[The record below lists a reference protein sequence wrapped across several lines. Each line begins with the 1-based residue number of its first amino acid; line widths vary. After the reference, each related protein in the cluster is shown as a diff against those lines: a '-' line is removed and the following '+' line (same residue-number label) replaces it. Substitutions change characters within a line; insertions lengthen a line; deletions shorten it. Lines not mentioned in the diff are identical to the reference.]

1 MIGIACM
8 LGFGIASAYAQTA
21 APCGAPANCQRE
33 NCAQV
38 NCQQTNC
45 PQTNCPQVNCAQ
57 VPCDRQYKGRPG
69 QCYNFSCF
77 NGLNLTD
84 SQKQQLQA
92 LCKNYGDKRQALRQD
107 SRQNKQRNDS
117 LKKDMRNKA
126 QDLKR
131 QQLADIKKILTP
143 EQYTQFL
150 EQNYVNQGQKH
161 AARGNFKHHKF
172 SKHGQA
178 RAFADKSP
186 KAYMKDSYKDSK
198 KDYKDSKKSGNKDS
212 KRDRR

>member
-8 LGFGIASAYAQTA
+8 LGFGIATAYAQTA
-21 APCGAPANCQRE
+21 ATCGASANCAPQ

-38 NCQQTNC
+38 YCQQTNC
-45 PQTNCPQVNCAQ
+45 PQANCAQ
-57 VPCDRQYKGRPG
+57 VPCNRQSKARPA
-69 QCYNFSCF
+69 QCNGFSCF

-84 SQKQQLQA
+84 TQKQQLQA

-107 SRQNKQRNDS
+107 SKQNKQRNDS

-150 EQNYVNQGQKH
+150 EQNYVNQGPRH

-172 SKHGQA
+172 RKDEKFGKRFNIESSKIA
-178 RAFADKSP
+178 KADKNAK
-186 KAYMKDSYKDSK
+186 KAD
-198 KDYKDSKKSGNKDS
+198 

>member
-8 LGFGIASAYAQTA
+8 LGFGIATAYAQTA
-21 APCGAPANCQRE
+21 TTCGASANCAPQ

-38 NCQQTNC
+38 NC
-45 PQTNCPQVNCAQ
+45 PQTNCPQTDCAQ
-57 VPCDRQYKGRPG
+57 IPCNRQYKARPA
-69 QCYNFSCF
+69 QCNSFSCF

-84 SQKQQLQA
+84 TQKQQLQA
-92 LCKNYGDKRQALRQD
+92 LCKNYGEKRQALRGDAQ
-107 SRQNKQRNDS
+107 QNKQRNDS
-117 LKKDMRNKA
+117 LKKDLRNQA
-126 QDLKR
+126 HDLKR

-150 EQNYVNQGQKH
+150 EQNYLNKGPKH

-172 SKHGQA
+172 RKDEKLGKRFNIEGSKIA
-178 RAFADKSP
+178 KADKNAK
-186 KAYMKDSYKDSK
+186 KAD
-198 KDYKDSKKSGNKDS
+198 

>member
-1 MIGIACM
+1 MKKTMIGIACM
-8 LGFGIASAYAQTA
+8 LGFGIATAYAQTA
-21 APCGAPANCQRE
+21 TPCGAPANCQRE
-33 NCAQV
+33 NCTQA
-38 NCQQTNC
+38 NCQQTS
-45 PQTNCPQVNCAQ
+45 CPQVNCTQ
-57 VPCDRQYKGRPG
+57 VPCGRQYCGRPV

-84 SQKQQLQA
+84 TQKQQLQA

-107 SRQNKQRNDS
+107 NRQNKQRNDS
-117 LKKDMRNKA
+117 LRKDMRNKA
-126 QDLKR
+126 LDLKR

-150 EQNYVNQGQKH
+150 EQNYINKGTKH

-172 SKHGQA
+172 QKNGKFNNEGRKIA
-178 RAFADKSP
+178 NADKNAK
-186 KAYMKDSYKDSK
+186 KAD
-198 KDYKDSKKSGNKDS
+198 

>member
-1 MIGIACM
+1 M
-8 LGFGIASAYAQTA
+8 LGFGIATAYAQTA
-21 APCGAPANCQRE
+21 TPCGAPANCQRE
-33 NCAQV
+33 NCTQA
-38 NCQQTNC
+38 NCQQTS
-45 PQTNCPQVNCAQ
+45 CPQVNCTQ
-57 VPCDRQYKGRPG
+57 VPCGRQYCGRPV

-84 SQKQQLQA
+84 TQKQQLLA
-92 LCKNYGDKRQALRQD
+92 LCKNYRDKRQALRQD
-107 SRQNKQRNDS
+107 NRQNKQRNDS
-117 LKKDMRNKA
+117 LRKDMRNKA

-150 EQNYVNQGQKH
+150 EQNYINNGPRH

-172 SKHGQA
+172 RKDEKFEKRFNIEGSKIA
-178 RAFADKSP
+178 KADKNVK
-186 KAYMKDSYKDSK
+186 KAD
-198 KDYKDSKKSGNKDS
+198 

>member
-1 MIGIACM
+1 MKKSMIGIACM

-21 APCGAPANCQRE
+21 ATCGTPANCQRE
-33 NCAQV
+33 NCTQV

-45 PQTNCPQVNCAQ
+45 TQTNCPQANCAQ
-57 VPCDRQYKGRPG
+57 VPCNRQSKARPA
-69 QCYNFSCF
+69 QCNGFSCF

-84 SQKQQLQA
+84 TQKQQLQA
-92 LCKNYGDKRQALRQD
+92 LCKNYGEKRQALRGD
-107 SRQNKQRNDS
+107 AKQNKQRNDS

-150 EQNYVNQGQKH
+150 EQNYVNQGPKH

-172 SKHGQA
+172 TKHGQG
-178 RAFADKSP
+178 RAYADNSK
-186 KAYMKDSYKDSK
+186 KAYKKDSYKDS
-198 KDYKDSKKSGNKDS
+198 N
-212 KRDRR
+212 RDRR

>member
-1 MIGIACM
+1 M

-21 APCGAPANCQRE
+21 ATCGTPANCAPQ

-45 PQTNCPQVNCAQ
+45 QQVNCAQ
-57 VPCDRQYKGRPG
+57 VPCNRQSKARPA
-69 QCYNFSCF
+69 QCNGFSCF

-84 SQKQQLQA
+84 TQKQQLQA

-107 SRQNKQRNDS
+107 SKQNKQRNDS
-117 LKKDMRNKA
+117 LKKDMRNKV

-150 EQNYVNQGQKH
+150 EQNYVNQGPKH

-178 RAFADKSP
+178 RAFADNSK
-186 KAYMKDSYKDSK
+186 KAYKKDFYKDSK

>member
-1 MIGIACM
+1 MKKTMIGIACM
-8 LGFGIASAYAQTA
+8 LGFGIATAYAQTA
-21 APCGAPANCQRE
+21 TPCGAPANCQRE
-33 NCAQV
+33 NCTQA
-38 NCQQTNC
+38 NCQQTS
-45 PQTNCPQVNCAQ
+45 CPQVNCTQ
-57 VPCDRQYKGRPG
+57 VPCGRQYCGRPV

-84 SQKQQLQA
+84 TQKQQLQA

-107 SRQNKQRNDS
+107 NRQNKQRNDS
-117 LKKDMRNKA
+117 LRKDMRNKT

-150 EQNYVNQGQKH
+150 EQNYVNQGPKH

-172 SKHGQA
+172 QKNGKFNNEGRKIA
-178 RAFADKSP
+178 NADKNAK
-186 KAYMKDSYKDSK
+186 KAD
-198 KDYKDSKKSGNKDS
+198 

>member
-1 MIGIACM
+1 MKKSMIGIACM
-8 LGFGIASAYAQTA
+8 LGFGIATAYAQTA
-21 APCGAPANCQRE
+21 TTCGASANCAPQ

-38 NCQQTNC
+38 NCQQTDC
-45 PQTNCPQVNCAQ
+45 PQTDCAQ
-57 VPCDRQYKGRPG
+57 IPCNRQYKGRPA
-69 QCYNFSCF
+69 QCNGFSCF

-84 SQKQQLQA
+84 TQKQQLQA
-92 LCKNYGDKRQALRQD
+92 LCKNYGEKRQALRGD
-107 SRQNKQRNDS
+107 AKQNKQRNDS
-117 LKKDMRNKA
+117 LKKDLRNQA

-150 EQNYVNQGQKH
+150 EQNYINKGPKH

-172 SKHGQA
+172 RKDEKFGKRFNIEGSKIA
-178 RAFADKSP
+178 KADKNAK
-186 KAYMKDSYKDSK
+186 KAD
-198 KDYKDSKKSGNKDS
+198 

>member
-1 MIGIACM
+1 M
-8 LGFGIASAYAQTA
+8 LGFGIATAYAQTA
-21 APCGAPANCQRE
+21 TPCGAPANCQRE
-33 NCAQV
+33 NCTQA
-38 NCQQTNC
+38 NCQQTS
-45 PQTNCPQVNCAQ
+45 CPQVNCTQ
-57 VPCDRQYKGRPG
+57 VPCGRQYCGRPV

-84 SQKQQLQA
+84 TQKQQLQA
-92 LCKNYGDKRQALRQD
+92 LCKNYRDKRQALRQD
-107 SRQNKQRNDS
+107 NRQNKQRNDS
-117 LKKDMRNKA
+117 LRKDMRNKA

-150 EQNYVNQGQKH
+150 EQNYINKGTKH

-172 SKHGQA
+172 QKNGKFNNVGRKIA
-178 RAFADKSP
+178 NANKNAKKAD
-186 KAYMKDSYKDSK
+186 
-198 KDYKDSKKSGNKDS
+198 

>member
-1 MIGIACM
+1 MKKSMMGIACM

-21 APCGAPANCQRE
+21 TPCGASANCQRE
-33 NCAQV
+33 TCTQV
-38 NCQQTNC
+38 NCQQTDC
-45 PQTNCPQVNCAQ
+45 RQVNCTQ
-57 VPCDRQYKGRPG
+57 VPCDRQFKARPA
-69 QCYNFSCF
+69 QCNGFSCF

-84 SQKQQLQA
+84 TQKQQLQA

-107 SRQNKQRNDS
+107 ARQNKQRNDS

-150 EQNYVNQGQKH
+150 EQNYVNQGSKH

-172 SKHGQA
+172 RKDEKFGKRFNIEGSKIA
-178 RAFADKSP
+178 KADKNAK
-186 KAYMKDSYKDSK
+186 KAD
-198 KDYKDSKKSGNKDS
+198 

>member
-1 MIGIACM
+1 MKKSMIGIACM
-8 LGFGIASAYAQTA
+8 LGFGIATAYAQTA
-21 APCGAPANCQRE
+21 TTCGASANCAPQNCAPQ

-38 NCQQTNC
+38 NCKQTNC
-45 PQTNCPQVNCAQ
+45 PQTDCAQ
-57 VPCDRQYKGRPG
+57 IPCNRQYKARPA
-69 QCYNFSCF
+69 QCNGFSCF

-84 SQKQQLQA
+84 TQKQQLQA
-92 LCKNYGDKRQALRQD
+92 LCKNYGEKRQALRGD
-107 SRQNKQRNDS
+107 AKQNKQRNDS
-117 LKKDMRNKA
+117 LKKDLRNKA

-150 EQNYVNQGQKH
+150 EQNYINNGPKH

-172 SKHGQA
+172 RKDEKFGKRFNIESSKIA
-178 RAFADKSP
+178 NADKNAK
-186 KAYMKDSYKDSK
+186 KAD
-198 KDYKDSKKSGNKDS
+198 

>member
-1 MIGIACM
+1 MKKTMIGIACM
-8 LGFGIASAYAQTA
+8 LGFGIATAYAQTA
-21 APCGAPANCQRE
+21 TPCGAPANCQRE
-33 NCAQV
+33 NCTQA
-38 NCQQTNC
+38 NCQQTS
-45 PQTNCPQVNCAQ
+45 CPQVNCTQ
-57 VPCDRQYKGRPG
+57 VPCGRQYCGRPV

-84 SQKQQLQA
+84 TQKQQLLA
-92 LCKNYGDKRQALRQD
+92 LCKNYRDKRQALRQD
-107 SRQNKQRNDS
+107 NRQNKQRNDS
-117 LKKDMRNKA
+117 LRKDMRNKT

-150 EQNYVNQGQKH
+150 EQNYVNQGPKH

-172 SKHGQA
+172 QKNGKFNNEGRKIA
-178 RAFADKSP
+178 NADKNAK
-186 KAYMKDSYKDSK
+186 KAD
-198 KDYKDSKKSGNKDS
+198 

>member
-21 APCGAPANCQRE
+21 ATCGASANCAPQ

-38 NCQQTNC
+38 YCQQTNC
-45 PQTNCPQVNCAQ
+45 PQANCTQ
-57 VPCDRQYKGRPG
+57 VPCDRQYKARPA
-69 QCYNFSCF
+69 QCNGFSCF

-84 SQKQQLQA
+84 TQKQQLQA
-92 LCKNYGDKRQALRQD
+92 LCKNYGEKRQALRGD
-107 SRQNKQRNDS
+107 AKQNKQRNDS
-117 LKKDMRNKA
+117 LKKDLRNKA

-150 EQNYVNQGQKH
+150 EQNYINNGPRH

-172 SKHGQA
+172 RKDEKFGKRFNIESSKIA
-178 RAFADKSP
+178 KANKNAKKAD
-186 KAYMKDSYKDSK
+186 
-198 KDYKDSKKSGNKDS
+198 

>member
-21 APCGAPANCQRE
+21 ATCGASANCAPQ

-38 NCQQTNC
+38 YCQQTNC
-45 PQTNCPQVNCAQ
+45 PQANCTQ
-57 VPCDRQYKGRPG
+57 VPCNRQYKARPA
-69 QCYNFSCF
+69 QCNGFSCF

-84 SQKQQLQA
+84 TQKQQLQA

-107 SRQNKQRNDS
+107 SKQNKQRNDS

-150 EQNYVNQGQKH
+150 EQNYVNQGPKH

-172 SKHGQA
+172 QKNGKFNNEGRKIA
-178 RAFADKSP
+178 NADKNAK
-186 KAYMKDSYKDSK
+186 KAD
-198 KDYKDSKKSGNKDS
+198 

>member
-8 LGFGIASAYAQTA
+8 LGFGIATAYAQTA
-21 APCGAPANCQRE
+21 TTCGASANCAPQNCAPQ

-38 NCQQTNC
+38 NCKQTNC
-45 PQTNCPQVNCAQ
+45 PQTDCAQ
-57 VPCDRQYKGRPG
+57 IPCNRQYKARPA
-69 QCYNFSCF
+69 QCNGFSCF

-84 SQKQQLQA
+84 TQKQQLQA
-92 LCKNYGDKRQALRQD
+92 LCKNYGEKRQALRGD
-107 SRQNKQRNDS
+107 AKQNKQRNDS
-117 LKKDMRNKA
+117 LKKDLRNKA

-150 EQNYVNQGQKH
+150 EQNYINNGPKH

-172 SKHGQA
+172 RKDEKFGKRFNIESSKIA
-178 RAFADKSP
+178 NADKNAK
-186 KAYMKDSYKDSK
+186 KAD
-198 KDYKDSKKSGNKDS
+198 

>member
-1 MIGIACM
+1 MKKSMIGIACM

-21 APCGAPANCQRE
+21 ATCGTPANCQRE
-33 NCAQV
+33 NCTQV

-45 PQTNCPQVNCAQ
+45 TQTNCPQANCAQ
-57 VPCDRQYKGRPG
+57 VPCNRQSKARPA
-69 QCYNFSCF
+69 QCNGFSCF

-84 SQKQQLQA
+84 TQKQQLQA
-92 LCKNYGDKRQALRQD
+92 LCKKYGEKRQALRGD
-107 SRQNKQRNDS
+107 AKQNKQRNDS

-150 EQNYVNQGQKH
+150 EQNYVNHGPKH

-172 SKHGQA
+172 TKHGQG
-178 RAFADKSP
+178 RAYADNSK
-186 KAYMKDSYKDSK
+186 KAYKKDSYKDS
-198 KDYKDSKKSGNKDS
+198 N
-212 KRDRR
+212 RDRR